1 MKSRTKPIAITVAS
15 LATLLVAVVAGFV
28 TFAWILSSNIMH
40 PSFICTEE
48 HFIYC
53 GDPSQLDLF
62 FEDVSFQSDDGNDL
76 SGWYM
81 PAEKSDKAVIFVHGH
96 GADRREGMRWFKA
109 VHQAGFNILAFDVR
123 NQGNSTK
130 SFSTMGYFEKQDVI
144 GALDYL
150 QQQKQI
156 QRIGIFGTSMGAAT
170 SIMAMLD
177 DPRIVAGVFE
187 AGWANLDDLY
197 GEIIEQH
204 LGLPSFPLAPLIT
217 WMLEQRTGM
226 DMAVVNPENLLG
238 GISPRP
244 VFIIH
249 CSGDNL
255 IGFSHGERNYAA
267 ANEPKEFW
275 TSPCQIHARAWQSD
289 PEYIENRVT
298 NYFIKYL

>member
-1 MKSRTKPIAITVAS
+1 MKSRTKLISITAAS
-15 LATLLVAVVAGFV
+15 LATLLIAGFV
-28 TFAWILSSNIMH
+28 TFAWTLSSNIMH

-81 PAEKSDKAVIFVHGH
+81 PAEKSDRAVIFVHGH

-170 SIMAMLD
+170 SIMAMVD

>member
-1 MKSRTKPIAITVAS
+1 MKSRTKLISITAAS
-15 LATLLVAVVAGFV
+15 LATLLIAGFV
-28 TFAWILSSNIMH
+28 TFAWTLSSNIMH

-62 FEDVSFQSDDGNDL
+62 FEDISFQSDDGNDL

-170 SIMAMLD
+170 SIMAMVD

>member
-1 MKSRTKPIAITVAS
+1 MKSRTKLISITAAS
-15 LATLLVAVVAGFV
+15 LATLLIAGFV
-28 TFAWILSSNIMH
+28 TFAWTLSSNIMH

-109 VHQAGFNILAFDVR
+109 VHQAGFNILAFDLR

-170 SIMAMLD
+170 SIMAMVD

-255 IGFSHGERNYAA
+255 IRFSHGERNYAA

>member
-1 MKSRTKPIAITVAS
+1 MKSRTKLISITAAS
-15 LATLLVAVVAGFV
+15 LATLLIAGFV
-28 TFAWILSSNIMH
+28 TFAWTLSSNIMH

-62 FEDVSFQSDDGNDL
+62 FEDVSFQSDDGNNL

-170 SIMAMLD
+170 SIMAMVD

>member
-1 MKSRTKPIAITVAS
+1 MKSRTKLISITAAS
-15 LATLLVAVVAGFV
+15 LATLLIAGFV
-28 TFAWILSSNIMH
+28 TFAWTLSSNIMH

-109 VHQAGFNILAFDVR
+109 VHQAGFNILAFDLR

-170 SIMAMLD
+170 SIMAMVD

>member
-1 MKSRTKPIAITVAS
+1 MKSRTKLISITAAS
-15 LATLLVAVVAGFV
+15 LATLLIAGFV
-28 TFAWILSSNIMH
+28 TFAWTLSSNIMH

-62 FEDVSFQSDDGNDL
+62 FEDISFQSDDGNDI

-109 VHQAGFNILAFDVR
+109 VHQAGFNILAFDLR

-150 QQQKQI
+150 QQQKRI
-156 QRIGIFGTSMGAAT
+156 SSIGIFGTSMGAAT

>member
-1 MKSRTKPIAITVAS
+1 MKSRTKLISITAAS
-15 LATLLVAVVAGFV
+15 LATLLIAGFV
-28 TFAWILSSNIMH
+28 TFAWTLSSNIMH

-170 SIMAMLD
+170 SIIAMVD

>member
-1 MKSRTKPIAITVAS
+1 MKSRTKLIAITAAS
-15 LATLLVAVVAGFV
+15 LATLLIAGFV
-28 TFAWILSSNIMH
+28 TFAWTLSSNIMH

-62 FEDVSFQSDDGNDL
+62 FEDISFQSDDGNNL

-109 VHQAGFNILAFDVR
+109 VHQAGFNILAFDLR

-170 SIMAMLD
+170 SIMAMVD

>member
-1 MKSRTKPIAITVAS
+1 MKSRTKLISITAAS
-15 LATLLVAVVAGFV
+15 LATLLIAGFV
-28 TFAWILSSNIMH
+28 TFAWTLSSNIMH

-170 SIMAMLD
+170 SIMAMVD

-226 DMAVVNPENLLG
+226 DIAVVNPENLLG

>member
-1 MKSRTKPIAITVAS
+1 MKSRTKLISITAAS
-15 LATLLVAVVAGFV
+15 LATLLIAGFV

-53 GDPSQLDLF
+53 GDPSQLDLS
-62 FEDVSFQSDDGNDL
+62 FEDISFQSDDGNDL

-109 VHQAGFNILAFDVR
+109 VHQAGFNILAFDLR

-170 SIMAMLD
+170 SIMAMVD

-204 LGLPSFPLAPLIT
+204 LGLPSFPLVPLIT

>member
-1 MKSRTKPIAITVAS
+1 MKSRTKLIAITAAS
-15 LATLLVAVVAGFV
+15 LATLLIAGFV
-28 TFAWILSSNIMH
+28 TFAWTLSSNIMH

-76 SGWYM
+76 GGWYM

-109 VHQAGFNILAFDVR
+109 VHQAGFNILAFDLR

-170 SIMAMLD
+170 SIMAMVD

>member
-1 MKSRTKPIAITVAS
+1 
-15 LATLLVAVVAGFV
+15 
-28 TFAWILSSNIMH
+28 
-40 PSFICTEE
+40 
-48 HFIYC
+48 
-53 GDPSQLDLF
+53 
-62 FEDVSFQSDDGNDL
+62 
-76 SGWYM
+76 
-81 PAEKSDKAVIFVHGH
+81 
-96 GADRREGMRWFKA
+96 MRWFKA
-109 VHQAGFNILAFDVR
+109 VHQAGFNILAFDLR

-150 QQQKQI
+150 QQQKRI
-156 QRIGIFGTSMGAAT
+156 SSIGIFGTSMGAAT

-187 AGWANLDDLY
+187 AGWANVDDLY

-255 IGFSHGERNYAA
+255 IRFSHGERNYAA
-267 ANEPKEFW
+267 ANEPKNFGHRPVR
-275 TSPCQIHARAWQSD
+275 SMPG
-289 PEYIENRVT
+289 PGNRT
-298 NYFIKYL
+298 RSILKTG

>member
-1 MKSRTKPIAITVAS
+1 MKSRTKLISITAAS
-15 LATLLVAVVAGFV
+15 LATLLIAGFV
-28 TFAWILSSNIMH
+28 TFAWTLSSNIMH

-170 SIMAMLD
+170 SIMAMVD